1 MKIIITK
8 KKKMIIKKL
17 MFYLQKKN
25 YFIIQKIEQ
34 IQLKKI
40 INFSIQV
47 FALIN
52 HLKNQKMKIVM

>member
-1 MKIIITK
+1 
-8 KKKMIIKKL
+8 MIIKKL
-17 MFYLQKKN
+17 MFYLLKKN